1 MHQDLSEKEKT
12 KCQYA
17 CGWHRNLSEEQKN
30 KKQKY
35 GWEQYKNLPEDERQ
49 SLVECRKNYAKMRK
63 KNCFNK
69 DCAMF
74 LAMQAFFGINIKCDF
89 LEVSVLGKYKS
100 ILEIAVLM

>member
-63 KNCFNK
+63 KK
-69 DCAMF
+69 TAS
-74 LAMQAFFGINIKCDF
+74 IKTVRYFWLCKPF
-89 LEVSVLGKYKS
+89 SG
-100 ILEIAVLM
+100 

>member
-49 SLVECRKNYAKMRK
+49 ILVECRKNYAKMRK
-63 KNCFNK
+63 KK
-69 DCAMF
+69 
-74 LAMQAFFGINIKCDF
+74 LLQ
-89 LEVSVLGKYKS
+89 
-100 ILEIAVLM
+100 

>member
-49 SLVECRKNYAKMRK
+49 SLVECRKN
-63 KNCFNK
+63 
-69 DCAMF
+69 
-74 LAMQAFFGINIKCDF
+74 
-89 LEVSVLGKYKS
+89 
-100 ILEIAVLM
+100 